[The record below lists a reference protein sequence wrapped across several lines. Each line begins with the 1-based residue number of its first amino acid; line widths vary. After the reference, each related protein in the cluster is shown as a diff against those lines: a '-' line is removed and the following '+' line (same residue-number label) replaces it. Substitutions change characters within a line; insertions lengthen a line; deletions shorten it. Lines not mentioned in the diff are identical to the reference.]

1 MTGPVSDQDATA
13 VDRDTTTWMTQ
24 SGIQERMMCGGATAA
39 RIEGAFVTV
48 EQLLDAAEG
57 DEPLTNVDGIG
68 SSTAG
73 VIQEWYENRE
83 NRERM
88 ASGATVER
96 TSSKSMTIKNNGD
109 WSDALGIEI
118 SEENDE

>member
-1 MTGPVSDQDATA
+1 MSDDAVQATA
-13 VDRDTTTWMTQ
+13 VERDTTTFLTQ
-24 SGIQERMMCGGATAA
+24 SGIQERMMCGGSTAA
-39 RIEGAFVTV
+39 RIEDAFVTV

-57 DEPLTNVDGIG
+57 NEPLTNVDGIG
-68 SSTAG
+68 SATAG

-118 SEENDE
+118 TEGDDE